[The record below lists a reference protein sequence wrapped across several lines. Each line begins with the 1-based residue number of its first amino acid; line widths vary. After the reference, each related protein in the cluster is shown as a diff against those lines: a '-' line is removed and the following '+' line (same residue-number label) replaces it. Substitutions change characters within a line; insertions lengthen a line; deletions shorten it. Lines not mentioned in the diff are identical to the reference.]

1 MGMMIEDFLF
11 LASLSTAFV
20 FLASDAEGR
29 VISFKDE
36 VVVRAA
42 AEKLV
47 GAVSSGMTNAVT
59 LAISSGT
66 TLSIALSV
74 SSGATSSVALAVS
87 SVDKGAV
94 SLACVVGGGVDELD
108 GSAEPN
114 LAASLLLWS
123 STTLAEAVMNCL

>member
-36 VVVRAA
+36 VVIRAA

-66 TLSIALSV
+66 TLSIAL
-74 SSGATSSVALAVS
+74 
-87 SVDKGAV
+87 AV
-94 SLACVVGGGVDELD
+94 SLACVVGSGVDELD